1 MELLVSSFYLFI
13 FPLSQEPATLSLED
27 PVDTGCYKSQHMEES
42 SIHIDGGDT
51 GVHEA
56 MRRLWAVSYW
66 LSEMSVTVAAPSYIG
81 EPEDEDVAAETVCV
95 SGV

>member
-1 MELLVSSFYLFI
+1 MLC
-13 FPLSQEPATLSLED
+13 LED
-27 PVDTGCYKSQHMEES
+27 PVVYKSQHMEES
-42 SIHIDGGDT
+42 SIHRDGGDT

-95 SGV
+95 RGA

>member
-1 MELLVSSFYLFI
+1 MELLVASFYLF
-13 FPLSQEPATLSLED
+13 FSSSQEPATMSLND

-42 SIHIDGGDT
+42 SIHMDGGDT

-81 EPEDEDVAAETVCV
+81 EPEEEDVAAETVC
-95 SGV
+95 GRGA